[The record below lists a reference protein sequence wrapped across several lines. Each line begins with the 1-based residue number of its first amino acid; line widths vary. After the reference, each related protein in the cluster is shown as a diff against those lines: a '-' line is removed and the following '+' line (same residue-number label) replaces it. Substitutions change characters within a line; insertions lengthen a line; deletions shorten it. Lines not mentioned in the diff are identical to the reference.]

1 MVITRLRDVESVGRS
16 NGHAVGM
23 GDQSDQ
29 QSGNRVLQCDQ
40 EEAEKKLVNGT
51 VGISEKGARFKLA
64 LPIIHQSS
72 SLMTWLFMEMSL
84 NLWLFSP
91 QIIPLEQIP

>member
-29 QSGNRVLQCDQ
+29 QSGQCDQ
-40 EEAEKKLVNGT
+40 EEAEKKLINGT

-84 NLWLFSP
+84 NLWPLSP